1 MKPLKER
8 NQAAVGF
15 VSLVLIVLSVVVTYQ
30 IDEIPLLNNS
40 STYSAH
46 FAESAGLQPGDEVQ
60 IAGVKVGE
68 VDDVVLDGTRVLAT
82 FSIESFDTSRIGDR
96 TTASIEIKTLLGDK
110 YLALRPGGS
119 TPQDP
124 NEAIPVERTTT
135 PFQLQD
141 AFDELSTTVEDIDTE
156 QLAKSFDVV
165 ADTLRGTSKPMTDAL
180 NGLSALSETVSS
192 RDQELARLLSN
203 TSQVTR
209 TLSSRNEQLRSIV
222 DFGNQLLAEVQRRE
236 EAIDALLRGTRRVS
250 AELTGLVRDNE
261 KSLRPALDKLDSVTD
276 MLQRNRDNLR
286 ETLHLLGPFTR
297 TGVNVTGNGR
307 WFEGYICGMLPPTV
321 NFGGAEYNPEGCDPT
336 IAAPDQGV
344 RSGRW

>member
-8 NQAAVGF
+8 NQATVGL
-15 VSLVLIVLSVVVTYQ
+15 VSLVLIVLSVVVAYQ
-30 IDEIPLLNNS
+30 LDEIPLLNNS

-60 IAGVKVGE
+60 VAGVKVGE

-82 FSIESFDTSRIGDR
+82 FSIDSFDTSRIGEG

-110 YLALRPGGS
+110 YLALVPRGDA
-119 TPQDP
+119 PQDP
-124 NEAIPVERTTT
+124 NEPIPVERTRT

-141 AFDELSTTVEDIDTE
+141 AFDELSTAVEDIDTQ

-165 ADTLRGTSKPMTDAL
+165 ADTLHGTSKPMTDAL

-192 RDQELARLLSN
+192 RDQELAKLLSN
-203 TSQVTR
+203 TSRVTQ
-209 TLSSRNEQLRSIV
+209 TLSSRNEQLRDIV
-222 DFGNQLLAEVQRRE
+222 EFGNQLLAEVQRRE
-236 EAIDALLRGTRRVS
+236 QAIDALLRGAQRVS

-261 KSLRPALDKLDSVTD
+261 KQIRPALDKLDSVTD

-286 ETLHLLGPFTR
+286 QTLHLLGPFTR

-307 WFEGYICGMLPPTV
+307 WFEGYICGMLPPTI
-321 NFGGAEYNPEGCDPT
+321 NFNGAEYNPQGCDPT